1 MDELLK
7 KTTGFHTDGF
17 AAELDRDGCM
27 DRVALAHGA
36 EIDVDERTVEG
47 VALNVL
53 HDRELG
59 LFVRSGDLNID
70 EEVVAGLLA
79 GEVEE

>member
-1 MDELLK
+1 MSEPL
-7 KTTGFHTDGF
+7 
-17 AAELDRDGCM
+17 R
-27 DRVALAHGA
+27 
-36 EIDVDERTVEG
+36 G